1 MIVELGNV
9 VGGEPWQR
17 LPLVLV
23 GLLVAGGSL
32 GALGTLI
39 GALAREARS
48 ASLVALLLVL
58 PIVFIGL
65 VPREVAPAA
74 GWISDGFPFAHAVRF
89 FDSALYDASPWT
101 TLWQEGLW
109 LLGLGGLFG
118 LAARLGI
125 RRLSA

>member
-1 MIVELGNV
+1 M
-9 VGGEPWQR
+9 GGEPWQR
-17 LPLVLV
+17 LRLVVL
-23 GLLVAGGSL
+23 GLLAAGGAQ

-39 GALAREARS
+39 GALAREARA

-74 GWISDGFPFAHAVRF
+74 GWVSDAFPFAHAVRYF
-89 FDSALYDASPWT
+89 GAALYDARPWT
-101 TLWQEGLW
+101 AVWQEGLW
-109 LLGLGGLFG
+109 LLGLGGVFG
-118 LAARLGI
+118 LVARLGM